1 MSTTMNKHLLIR
13 TLVFI
18 FGCLFWVSPIWG
30 QVDETNSSSDTLY
43 IYEEE
48 IVYDTLYLNNK
59 SLSKEDL
66 LEAFQH
72 NGLGQLYYNKGH
84 YWLTGNDNVYQ
95 LNNNDLQKLFTPAQ
109 YESYRK
115 AKREQYISI
124 PFYVLGAGA
133 AATAGYG
140 LVRFCAGFIQS
151 ANQTDPSNSQAYV
164 DIWQSAMV
172 GLFFFGG
179 GLLLTPCFFVPAIIL
194 SVKGKVTL
202 NNIAD
207 EFNSPS
213 TSLRLSFGPTPA
225 GVGVSLSF

>member
-1 MSTTMNKHLLIR
+1 MNKHLTIKALVV
-13 TLVFI
+13 TL
-18 FGCLFWVSPIWG
+18 GCLFWLSPIWG
-30 QVDETNSSSDTLY
+30 QVDETKSSSDTLY

-48 IVYDTLYLNNK
+48 IVYDTLYLNEK
-59 SLSKEDL
+59 SLSKEEL

-72 NGLGQLYYNKGH
+72 SGLGQLYYNKGH
-84 YWLTGNDNVYQ
+84 YWITGNDNVYQ

-124 PFYVLGAGA
+124 PFFVLGAGA
-133 AATAGYG
+133 VATAGYG
-140 LVRFCAGFIQS
+140 LVRFCSYFIQS
-151 ANQTDPSNSQAYV
+151 ANVNDPSNSQAYV
-164 DIWQSAMV
+164 DIWKSAMV

-179 GLLLTPCFFVPAIIL
+179 GLILTPCFFVPAIIL

-207 EFNSPS
+207 EFNKPS
-213 TSLRLSFGPTPA
+213 TSLRLTFGPTPR